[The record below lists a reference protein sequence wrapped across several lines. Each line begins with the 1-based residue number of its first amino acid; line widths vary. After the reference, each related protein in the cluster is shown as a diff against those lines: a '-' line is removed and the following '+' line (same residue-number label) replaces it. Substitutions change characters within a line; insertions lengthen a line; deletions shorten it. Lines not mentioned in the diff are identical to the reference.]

1 MKRYFAIIELTGLTQ
16 MGLNRRETVDIAAI
30 DLNALTL
37 DRLLQIACKNE
48 AEVIELKDNILKP
61 AAISD
66 YIAQFSNNR
75 GGLLVFGLND
85 DGTPSGKIRRFD
97 KTNEISIQEGDLTT
111 MPSVGI
117 QIKPFHVPSKS
128 CWVVAVKIPKPVDG
142 IQRISSSGALV
153 KRVASRRAIIQ
164 PLDYSYE
171 RQALSDA
178 SIGDLDEFSIGLF
191 FNRLREKAPYI
202 TQDRNNIL
210 QLFQILRLDTSNMLH
225 PTIAGMILF
234 GKSPDIWVNG
244 TRVNIIRY
252 STLER
257 SSDIEDSVV
266 FTGPIVRT
274 IEETDKKVWSLIRRS
289 SYLISGKRHEITEY
303 PYLAIKEGIHNAFFH
318 NDYQIPGDI
327 IIEVFPDRLEI
338 RNMGVPLGG
347 TRLADLVAKPK
358 HRNRILLKVLS
369 EMGFVE
375 GWGIGLKTMLDN
387 LRKNGLPE
395 PTLNVSSE
403 ETRLC
408 FRTHAFLDAET
419 LQWIQNTTSRSPI
432 DINFRQILALAYAKH
447 QKKITNTIYQRIN
460 GVSTHVA
467 GNELRELCSSG
478 LFIQLGRGKSVY
490 YTLVELFGT
499 DELRLEKYF
508 PREVILKL
516 GNPQRKILSI
526 VETFGKINAKQIF
539 YQSGYSD
546 ERGVKRILNSL
557 VRLDLI
563 KRTGKSKSDPSAYY
577 EINKEYGKED
587 GEQAIPQPK
596 HVQLELNLK

>member
-1 MKRYFAIIELTGLTQ
+1 
-16 MGLNRRETVDIAAI
+16 MGLHLKEPTDITAI

-37 DRLLQIACKNE
+37 GELLEIARKNE
-48 AEVIELKDNILKP
+48 SEVIELKDDILKP
-61 AAISD
+61 ASISD

-75 GGLLVFGLND
+75 GGLLIFGLNN
-85 DGTPSGKIRRFD
+85 DGTPSGKIKEFD

-111 MPSVGI
+111 IPSVGI
-117 QIKPFHVPSKS
+117 QIKPFQMPNKS

-142 IQRISSSGALV
+142 IQRISSRGALV

-164 PLDYSYE
+164 LQDYSYE
-171 RQALSDA
+171 RQILSDA
-178 SIGDLDEFSIGLF
+178 SIRDLDEFSMDLF

-202 TQDRNNIL
+202 TQSRNDVL
-210 QLFQILRLDTSNMLH
+210 QLFQILRLDTSSVLL

-234 GKSPDIWVNG
+234 GKSPDVWVNG
-244 TRVNIIRY
+244 TRVSIIRY

-257 SSDIEDSVV
+257 SSDIEDSAVL
-266 FTGPIVRT
+266 TGPIVRT
-274 IEETDKKVWSLIRRS
+274 IEETDKKVSSLIRRP

-303 PYLAIKEGIHNAFFH
+303 PYLAIKEAIHNAFFH

-347 TRLADLVAKPK
+347 TKLADLVDKPK
-358 HRNRILLKVLS
+358 HRNRVLLKVLS

-387 LRKNGLPE
+387 LRRNGLPE

-408 FRTHAFLDAET
+408 FRTHTFLDAET
-419 LQWIQNTTSRSPI
+419 LQWIQDTTSRLPI
-432 DINFRQILALAYAKH
+432 DINFRQILALAYTKH

-478 LFIQLGRGKSVY
+478 LLIQLGRGKSVY

-499 DELRLEKYF
+499 DEIRLEKYF

-526 VETFGKINAKQIF
+526 VETFTKINAKQIF

-546 ERGVKRILNSL
+546 ERGVKRILNAL

-587 GEQAIPQPK
+587 SEQVTPQPK
-596 HVQLELNLK
+596 HVQLELDLK